1 MGSAKQPSD
10 SITQPQPSCKGKGKR
25 SYQRAVRKALQV
37 GSAMY
42 KGREMTSRELGATLA
57 VPLAPKVTSRH
68 KKSKFLEQKEL
79 SYMSWNAGSLTTAV
93 WEELLSILRTPPY
106 RDVKLVA
113 IQETHWRGSWQFTRD
128 GWNVVSSG
136 SLGEKG
142 AGVLIMVHSTLCK
155 QQEIRFN
162 EILPGRLLHVRIP
175 GKSFSLDAISC
186 YQYVWRSKENLQS
199 NKDNRSSLL
208 RKLGS
213 SNMSLR
219 SDMKYVGPSTVP
231 SCRLGHKG
239 SKELHQLLEEH
250 QLTAANTW
258 CVRKP
263 ATHVQ
268 GNSVSQI
275 DYVLLRLTQAKGPGR
290 ATRPQRDFPV
300 AQWREGSRHF
310 PLMGHIRHCR
320 AYSAQVPKRYDQQRM
335 EDCYRRDRTSIEAYR
350 QQVER
355 SLGPNDRSWKAI
367 RDSMTSALEHY
378 FPRQRRRSQLPTSAN
393 WEYRRSL
400 RSLPVML
407 QAISDMH
414 SELKQRIVLKCWRS
428 LITQGKEARL
438 AKAAKKAK
446 RQEEFDQCLHQA
458 AQTSHR
464 DGGHSLYKVIR
475 SFRQAKPQERVQ
487 LRDSHGNFL
496 TSKEEVKQLR
506 GYSEELFG
514 EGQIS

>member
-1 MGSAKQPSD
+1 MFEFQAK
-10 SITQPQPSCKGKGKR
+10 
-25 SYQRAVRKALQV
+25 V
-37 GSAMY
+37 
-42 KGREMTSRELGATLA
+42 
-57 VPLAPKVTSRH
+57 
-68 KKSKFLEQKEL
+68 
-79 SYMSWNAGSLTTAV
+79 
-93 WEELLSILRTPPY
+93 
-106 RDVKLVA
+106 
-113 IQETHWRGSWQFTRD
+113 
-128 GWNVVSSG
+128 
-136 SLGEKG
+136 
-142 AGVLIMVHSTLCK
+142 
-155 QQEIRFN
+155 
-162 EILPGRLLHVRIP
+162 
-175 GKSFSLDAISC
+175 FSLDAISC

-213 SNMSLR
+213 SIRGMPQRNTLLIMGDFNMSLR
-219 SDMKYVGPSTVP
+219 SDMKYVGPSNVP

-275 DYVLLRLTQAKGPGR
+275 DYALLRLTQAKGPGR

-355 SLGPNDRSWKAI
+355 SLEPNDRSWKAI
-367 RDSMTSALEHY
+367 RDSMASALEHH

-400 RSLPVML
+400 RSLPVTL

-414 SELKQRIVLKCWRS
+414 SELKQRIVLRCWWS

-458 AQTSHR
+458 AQISHR

-475 SFRQAKPQERVQ
+475 SFRQAKPQERVSAERLPWQ
-487 LRDSHGNFL
+487 LFDVKGGGQATEGVFGRAIRGGPRLPYDWLTGRSLHYSPRSAESASHNQ
-496 TSKEEVKQLR
+496 SW
-506 GYSEELFG
+506 
-514 EGQIS
+514 EGRS